1 MRHPAFL
8 ALALVL
14 SLAACGDD
22 ETPVPDATSDIS
34 GADAGTDTTGGADTS
49 TDAVDDTADDATT
62 DAADDASAG
71 DSITFTLENANPG
84 GLSRWVQVVDRR
96 GVQGWY
102 SVMPP
107 GSLDEYYR
115 ANPSCTLCECGDNAC
130 EPCEPQPEIM
140 ELAPGET
147 ITGTWDYMQVEIDSV
162 NTCETISP
170 LEEDALQVEFVWS
183 PNPPGADGTL
193 PAGTLSRTRIR
204 FNRGDADVHYA
215 IEALAE

>member
-1 MRHPAFL
+1 MRQPAFFAL
-8 ALALVL
+8 ALALSV
-14 SLAACGDD
+14 AACGDD
-22 ETPVPDATSDIS
+22 DTNAPDSDTSTGADTGTDGGSDATDSDAS
-34 GADAGTDTTGGADTS
+34 ADADGDASADAGEDVVEG
-49 TDAVDDTADDATT
+49 DA
-62 DAADDASAG
+62 
-71 DSITFTLENANPG
+71 ITFTLENANPG

-115 ANPSCTLCECGDNAC
+115 ANPSCTLCECDATEC
-130 EPCEPQPEIM
+130 EPCEPEPEIV
-140 ELAPGET
+140 ELAPGES
-147 ITGTWDYMQVEIDSV
+147 ISGTWDYMQVEIDSV
-162 NTCETISP
+162 NTCETVFP
-170 LEEDALQVEFVWS
+170 LDEDALQVEFVWS

-204 FNRGDADVHYA
+204 FNRGDEDVHYA